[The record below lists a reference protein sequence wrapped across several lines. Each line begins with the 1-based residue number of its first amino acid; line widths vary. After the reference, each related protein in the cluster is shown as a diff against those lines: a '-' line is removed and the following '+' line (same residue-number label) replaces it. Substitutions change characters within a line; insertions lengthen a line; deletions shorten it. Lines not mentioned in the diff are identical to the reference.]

1 MNIDS
6 KMWKQLSVA
15 LAVGSQFLGSVV
27 TGVLIGW
34 VVDNHFSIA
43 PIGLLVGSFLGL
55 GVGVRWLIQYQKQ
68 NQQ

>member
-15 LAVGSQFLGSVV
+15 LAVGSQFFGSIV

-34 VVDNHFSIA
+34 VIDNHFSIA
-43 PIGLLVGSFLGL
+43 PIGLLMGSFLGL

-68 NQQ
+68 IQQ

>member
-15 LAVGSQFLGSVV
+15 LAVGSQFLGSIV

-34 VVDNHFSIA
+34 VIDNHFSIA

-68 NQQ
+68 IQQ

>member
-1 MNIDS
+1 MNIDA

-15 LAVGSQFLGSVV
+15 LAVGSQFLGSIV

-34 VVDNHFSIA
+34 VIDNHFSIA
-43 PIGLLVGSFLGL
+43 PLGLLVGSFLGL

-68 NQQ
+68 IQQ

>member
-68 NQQ
+68 IQQ